1 MEDEDRRR
9 RGWAPNPVLAV
20 RECGGVEVQEEV
32 EGEVEEMVKGEVDG
46 EVEERTEDIHSE
58 LIGSIKK
65 KGKGQVK
72 VNETKES
79 ETAVVHQGVTN
90 EKVVQELQVKAGKQ
104 VRNVTDPGIKLGL

>member
-20 RECGGVEVQEEV
+20 RECGGVQEEV

-46 EVEERTEDIHSE
+46 EVEERTEDIHSD

-79 ETAVVHQGVTN
+79 ETAVVHQGDTN
-90 EKVVQELQVKAGKQ
+90 EKVVEELQLKAGKQ

>member
-1 MEDEDRRR
+1 MEDEERRR

-20 RECGGVEVQEEV
+20 RECGGVQEEV

-46 EVEERTEDIHSE
+46 EVEERTEDIHSD

-90 EKVVQELQVKAGKQ
+90 EKVVQELQLKAGKQ

>member
-46 EVEERTEDIHSE
+46 EVEERTEE